1 MLSGRNKIPPTPPE
15 RTLPKGAWERT
26 EGRGATFGRK
36 SAGGTSYPPGPRP
49 RAEALGERQGGW
61 RRCGG
66 KSTLEPPLTPMT
78 PHDGGREE
86 TVRRFGWGGSPVAS
100 SPLGK
105 STGLGLA
112 QGVPS
117 DVSPRRNSTPGL
129 TACDGRRIGAR
140 HRSAGRSAGGVGG
153 RSAGGVGCG
162 HEKTAPPRAVDR
174 RSHLPPSLPRRHATA
189 AAAKVHAKRG
199 SAEESPRGSPEALP
213 GRGSRGEAGL
223 EDRALLPD

>member
-26 EGRGATFGRK
+26 EGRDATFGRK

-61 RRCGG
+61 RRCGR
-66 KSTLEPPLTPMT
+66 KSTLEPPLTPMN
-78 PHDGGREE
+78 PHDRGREE

-112 QGVPS
+112 EGVPS
-117 DVSPRRNSTPGL
+117 DPPPPDNGPGVSPSEKFHARSHGVRREEDRRATPFGRKV
-129 TACDGRRIGAR
+129 GRR
-140 HRSAGRSAGGVGG
+140 GR
-153 RSAGGVGCG
+153 R
-162 HEKTAPPRAVDR
+162 EER
-174 RSHLPPSLPRRHATA
+174 RRRLPP
-189 AAAKVHAKRG
+189 
-199 SAEESPRGSPEALP
+199 
-213 GRGSRGEAGL
+213 
-223 EDRALLPD
+223 